1 MDRDRDETVFFS
13 GHPSWL
19 AYAPRI
25 IRGLITGLVVG
36 ILAGVAS
43 TLLDGHMITGWVVLG
58 VLVPVGFVLARLQL
72 RRLRVTYS
80 VTDRRV
86 TVETGLFAR
95 RRRETGLEWVG
106 AVRCRQTL
114 LERALGVGSVDF
126 EMFGEMSGRVRVRGV
141 ESPKRVAADVD
152 AALGRRGPAY
162 RI

>member
-1 MDRDRDETVFFS
+1 MFFY

-25 IRGLITGLVVG
+25 VRGLIIGLVVG
-36 ILAGVAS
+36 VAAGLAS
-43 TLLDGHMITGWVVLG
+43 TLLDGRMIAGWVVVG
-58 VLVPVGFVLARLQL
+58 VLAPVGLVLARLQL
-72 RRLRVTYS
+72 RRMRVTYA
-80 VTDRRV
+80 VTNRRV

-114 LERALGVGSVDF
+114 IERALGIGSVDF

-141 ESPKRVAADVD
+141 EDPRRLAADVD
-152 AALGRRGPAY
+152 AALAQRGPAY